1 MFYGQD
7 DLRGAPPP
15 LVYLSGY
22 GDFQFNEHP
31 CLVSSFSYSLPSDV
45 DYIRA
50 TMPLQYGQNL
60 LTRRTGYGLFDS
72 VKNLS
77 DSLNRLFNS
86 NLPPGALPGNGGV
99 AGTLTQDVDG
109 TERATY
115 VPTKM
120 EINITL
126 LPTNTRAD
134 ISQQFSLK
142 EFANGALIKGGFW

>member
-1 MFYGQD
+1 
-7 DLRGAPPP
+7 
-15 LVYLSGY
+15 
-22 GDFQFNEHP
+22 
-31 CLVSSFSYSLPSDV
+31 
-45 DYIRA
+45 
-50 TMPLQYGQNL
+50 MPLQYGHNL

-86 NLPPGALPGNGGV
+86 NLTQGGLPGQAGV
-99 AGTLTQDVDG
+99 AGTLTQDIDG